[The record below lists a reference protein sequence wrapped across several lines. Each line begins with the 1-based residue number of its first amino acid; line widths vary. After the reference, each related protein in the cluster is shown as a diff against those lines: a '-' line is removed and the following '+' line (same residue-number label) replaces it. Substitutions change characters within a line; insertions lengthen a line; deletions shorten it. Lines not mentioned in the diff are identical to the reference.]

1 VTGLCSEHMG
11 TKLRVS
17 KVFVCCFSV
26 FLVHVSGNLICL
38 VKDNRPTVGEFLS
51 SPISWLSRF
60 IFKSVFFLHFIF
72 YYVNL
77 HDGIFK
83 KYDFDSKPD
92 TFSCKKVREN
102 AES

>member
-1 VTGLCSEHMG
+1 M
-11 TKLRVS
+11 
-17 KVFVCCFSV
+17 
-26 FLVHVSGNLICL
+26 
-38 VKDNRPTVGEFLS
+38 S
-51 SPISWLSRF
+51 SPISWLNQF
-60 IFKSVFFLHFIF
+60 IFKSAFFLHFIF

-102 AES
+102 AESLKNRKNRQNWPHKNLHGA